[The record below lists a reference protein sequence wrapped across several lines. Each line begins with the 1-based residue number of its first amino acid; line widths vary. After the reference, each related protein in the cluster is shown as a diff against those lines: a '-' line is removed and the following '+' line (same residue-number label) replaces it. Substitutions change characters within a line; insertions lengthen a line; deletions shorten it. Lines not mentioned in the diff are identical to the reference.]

1 MTGQRS
7 PGPVPGPGTR
17 AVHAGERRPAPRRA
31 AAVPVY
37 QTAPF
42 LFDSLEEL
50 EAAFADP
57 AQTGL
62 YSRYENPT
70 VSAVEE
76 KLAALEGAEE
86 AVAFASGMAAL
97 AAALAAVLRS
107 GDLLLA
113 ARETYGGTDALVA
126 WMGERHPEVA
136 VERPPL
142 AAIAEAVAR
151 APRPPAAVLV
161 ETPSNPLLACCDLE
175 ELAGACRARGS
186 ALLVDNTFAT
196 PVLQNP
202 LALGA
207 DLVLHSATKYLA
219 GHSDVTA
226 CLVAGSRER
235 LVPVRRGARIAG
247 GILDPHAAF
256 LVGRG
261 MKTLALRVERQSAT
275 AARLAEVLASHPAVS
290 RVAYPGSDPVARRQM
305 RAGGGM
311 LAFELAG
318 GGAAVRRFV
327 AALRLVK
334 LIPSLGGVESSLSV
348 PALTSHR
355 GLSPERRAELGIGDG
370 VVRVSAG
377 IEETADV
384 LADVAAALDGLA
396 R

>member
-1 MTGQRS
+1 MSRPT
-7 PGPVPGPGTR
+7 PGAGPGTR
-17 AVHAGERRPAPRRA
+17 AVHAGERQPAPRRS

-42 LFDSLEEL
+42 LFDGLDEL

-62 YSRYENPT
+62 YSRYHNPT
-70 VSAVEE
+70 VGAVEE

-113 ARETYGGTDALVA
+113 ARETYGGTDALLA
-126 WMGERHPEVA
+126 WLRERQPEVA

-142 AAIAEAVAR
+142 AGIAEAVAR
-151 APRPPAAVLV
+151 ATRPPAAVLV
-161 ETPSNPLLACCDLE
+161 ETPSNPLLACCDLA
-175 ELAGACRARGS
+175 ELAGACRASGS
-186 ALLVDNTFAT
+186 VLLVDNTFAT

-207 DLVLHSATKYLA
+207 DLVMHSATKFLA

-226 CLVAGSRER
+226 GLVAGSRER
-235 LVPVRRGARIAG
+235 LTPVRRAVRVAG
-247 GILDPHAAF
+247 SVLDPHAAF

-261 MKTLALRVERQSAT
+261 MKTLALRVARQSET
-275 AARLAEVLASHPAVS
+275 AARLAALVAAHPAVA
-290 RVAYPGSDPVARRQM
+290 RVSYPGDDPMARRQM

-318 GGAAVRRFV
+318 GGAAARRF
-327 AALRLVK
+327 LDGLGLVQ
-334 LIPSLGGVESSLSV
+334 LIPSLGGVETGISV

-355 GLSPERRAELGIGDG
+355 GLPPERRAELGIADG
-370 VVRVSAG
+370 LVRLSAG
-377 IEETADV
+377 IEETEDV
-384 LADVAAALDGLA
+384 LADVAAALDGVLA
-396 R
+396 